1 MKGKKRASGGEAG
14 QGERNDAEADVKDKP
29 MDYTADNKVSKEAEE
44 MKKGGR
50 TKKATGGVTARATG
64 GAAPAAL
71 ATGGRAARKSGG
83 KTEMKMHGDKAK
95 EHAGRMPRKN
105 GGRTGSDSSPFTSA
119 RYGKAPQGHSFE
131 KDSSD

>member
-1 MKGKKRASGGEAG
+1 MKGKKHRASGGELG
-14 QGERNDAEADVKDKP
+14 QGERDDAEADVKDKP
-29 MDYTADNKVSKEAEE
+29 MDYTGKNKVSGEAEE

-50 TKKATGGVTARATG
+50 TKKATGGAT
-64 GAAPAAL
+64 AAL

-83 KTEMKMHGDKAK
+83 KTEMKMHGEKAK

-119 RYGKAPQGHSFE
+119 RYGKPPTGHSFE

>member
-29 MDYTADNKVSKEAEE
+29 MDYTADSKVSKEAEE

-50 TKKATGGVTARATG
+50 TKKATG

-83 KTEMKMHGDKAK
+83 KTEMKMHGEKAK